1 MQENFSVSD
10 LDPMSKIKAIGKF
23 LLIWLIKVIVFGLII
38 YTVMS
43 KTGLMDQA
51 SIKNYMLYFI
61 VGSIVMFLVTF
72 GYFAF
77 LCRKDKLD
85 MKKLAELSLL
95 GPSVIL
101 THVIAL
107 VVCSFLVDIPEI
119 GLIIYG
125 IAWSSIGVTL
135 VTGILYSVGL
145 SVAEY
150 KAECG
155 TLF

>member
-1 MQENFSVSD
+1 MQENFSLSD

-23 LLIWLIKVIVFGLII
+23 LFVWLIKVIVFGLII
-38 YTVMS
+38 YTVMN

-61 VGSIVMFLVTF
+61 IGSVVMFLVTF

-77 LCRKDKLD
+77 LCRKNKLD

-107 VVCSFLVDIPEI
+107 VVASFLIDIPEI

-135 VTGILYSVGL
+135 VAGILYSIGL
-145 SVAEY
+145 GVAEY